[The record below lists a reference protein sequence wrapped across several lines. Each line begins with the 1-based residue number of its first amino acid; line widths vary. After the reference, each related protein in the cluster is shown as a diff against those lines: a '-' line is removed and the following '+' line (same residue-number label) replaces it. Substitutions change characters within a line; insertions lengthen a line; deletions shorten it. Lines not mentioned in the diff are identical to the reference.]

1 MNLKTSLAILT
12 LCTAPIRGVAQKAS
26 NSTKPQ
32 VIKTVLN
39 DTIGTECSNLISYKD
54 FVYPNSYYI
63 NTDSVKTVNHSLKK
77 TVANGK
83 IWAKPAAFR
92 KPKPEMAYAEVVN
105 ADKTKFEYDKFGNIN
120 AIYSRQGHKT
130 RTITR
135 DPKGNLCEYVNI
147 SYKNGKK
154 STEEVFN
161 DEGKLVEK
169 RKFHGNK
176 RATVTNY
183 DNNGNTQFEGYY
195 KTEIIDGEE
204 VVPGEHGYYFE

>member
-1 MNLKTSLAILT
+1 MNLKASLAILA
-12 LCTAPIRGVAQKAS
+12 LCTTPIKGVAQRVS
-26 NSTKPQ
+26 NTTKPQ

-63 NTDSVKTVNHSLKK
+63 NTDSVKAVNRSLKK
-77 TVANGK
+77 TVANGG

-92 KPKPEMAYAEVVN
+92 KPKPQMSNAEIIN
-105 ADKTKFEYDKFGNIN
+105 ADKTKFEYDKFGNVS
-120 AIYSRQGHKT
+120 AIYSKQGHKT

-135 DPKGNLCEYVNI
+135 DPKGNLCEYTNI

-154 STEEVFN
+154 NTEEIFN

-169 RKFHGNK
+169 HKFHGNK
-176 RATVTNY
+176 RATITNY
-183 DNNGNTQFEGYY
+183 DDNGNPQFEGYY

-204 VVPGEHGYYFE
+204 IIPGEYGYYFE